1 MKHGSGWKKWPS
13 EAINA
18 GTFLPLKSLNRMQK
32 RVRGQTKVQSEKCEK
47 REWAQVQILKRWT
60 RRKYEGIGVDP
71 KIEETD
77 EEGV

>member
-1 MKHGSGWKKWPS
+1 
-13 EAINA
+13 
-18 GTFLPLKSLNRMQK
+18 MQK

-47 REWAQVQILKRWT
+47 REWAQVQRLKRWT
-60 RRKYEGIGVDP
+60 MRKYEGIGADP